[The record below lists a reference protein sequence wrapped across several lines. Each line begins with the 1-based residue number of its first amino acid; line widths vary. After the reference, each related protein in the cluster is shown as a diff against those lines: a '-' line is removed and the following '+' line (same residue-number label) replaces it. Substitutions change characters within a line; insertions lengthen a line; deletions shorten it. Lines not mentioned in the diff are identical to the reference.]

1 MANDECQIPM
11 DKTVS
16 SFHYSVIP
24 FSTTICIFPKLFL
37 HSPTHTG
44 DLGALADGLLTDLL
58 LPAINK
64 EHNLL
69 PLYMSLTP
77 PGVETRGES
86 ETASPQYV
94 VNRNIL
100 VPHFK

>member
-1 MANDECQIPM
+1 MTNAKFRWTKQFHHSIIP
-11 DKTVS
+11 
-16 SFHYSVIP
+16 SFHSP
-24 FSTTICIFPKLFL
+24 PPICIFPKLFL

-77 PGVETRGES
+77 PGIETRGES